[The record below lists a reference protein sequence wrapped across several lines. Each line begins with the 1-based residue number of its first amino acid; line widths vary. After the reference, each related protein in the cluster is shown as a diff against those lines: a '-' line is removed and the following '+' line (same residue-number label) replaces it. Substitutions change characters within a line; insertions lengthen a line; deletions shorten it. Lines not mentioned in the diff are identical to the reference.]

1 MASFEAINYS
11 LRPNK
16 CVERK
21 IIFETLVG
29 LSSSFDFSKY
39 QYLGMGSMWFV
50 DFILAHKSLGIEELV
65 SFELEEYSPRAM
77 FNRPYKNIRV
87 FPGLAAEG
95 IEVTDWA
102 KPSIVW
108 LDYDCGPENP
118 AVFEDSATVASKI
131 SPASILMVTVNA
143 HMGRIPDKDAEGKPL
158 ESRHKGLEQILGD
171 AAPSAEE
178 FKHINLKNYH
188 NVLATCLTR
197 HIERAHRRSGRG
209 GKFVSF
215 LNYYYKDNA
224 PMITVGGMFV
234 DEESEVKLNENR
246 CFVNSEYIGPALY
259 PIQVPPLTHRERI
272 SLDALLPSSEKLNEA
287 EVLQKL
293 GFKLEQ
299 SQLDDY
305 AKFYKLYPSYGEV
318 VL

>member
-21 IIFETLVG
+21 IIFETLQG
-29 LSSSFDFSKY
+29 LSSSFDFTKY

-50 DFILAHKSLGIEELV
+50 DFILAHKNLGIEDLV
-65 SFELEEYSPRAM
+65 SFELEEHSPRAV
-77 FNRPYKNIRV
+77 FNRPYKNITV
-87 FPGLAAEG
+87 FPGPVSDG
-95 IEVTDWA
+95 IETIDWA
-102 KPSIVW
+102 KPAVVW
-108 LDYDCGPENP
+108 LDYDCGPENS
-118 AVFEDSATVASKI
+118 AVFDDSATVASKI
-131 SPASILMVTVNA
+131 NPGSILMVTVNA
-143 HMGRIPDKDAEGKPL
+143 HMGRVPNKNAEGDSL
-158 ESRHKGLEQILGD
+158 TRHQGLETLLGD
-171 AAPSAEE
+171 AAPSVEE
-178 FKHINLKNYH
+178 FKHINLNNYH

-209 GKFVSF
+209 GKYISF

-234 DEESEVKLNENR
+234 DEASEELLKANR
-246 CFVNSEYIGPALY
+246 CYLGSKYIGPGLY

-272 SLDALLPSSEKLNEA
+272 SLDALLPNAQNLNEGDIL
-287 EVLQKL
+287 EKL
-293 GFKLEQ
+293 GFRLPQ

>member
-21 IIFETLVG
+21 IIFDTLVG
-29 LSSSFDFSKY
+29 LSSSFDFSEY

-50 DFILAHKSLGIEELV
+50 DFVMAHKQLGIEKLV
-65 SFELEEYSPRAM
+65 SFELAEHAPRAV
-77 FNRPYKNIRV
+77 FNRPYKNITV

-95 IEVTDWA
+95 IESIDWS
-102 KPSIVW
+102 KPSIAW
-108 LDYDCGPENP
+108 LDYDCGPENS
-118 AVFEDSATVASKI
+118 AVFDDSAMVASKI
-131 SPASILMVTVNA
+131 SPGSILMVTVNA
-143 HMGRIPDKDAEGKPL
+143 HLGRIPNQDSEGNVL
-158 ESRHKGLEQILGD
+158 SRHEGLKLILKD
-171 AAPSAEE
+171 AAPSSEE

-197 HIERAHRRSGRG
+197 QIERAHRRSGRG

-224 PMITVGGMFV
+224 PMITIGGMFV
-234 DEESEVKLNENR
+234 NESSEHKLRCNR
-246 CFVNSEYIGPALY
+246 CFSKSEYIGPGLY

-272 SLDALLPSSEKLNEA
+272 SLDALLPSLAKLDKA
-287 EVLQKL
+287 DVFKSL
-293 GFKLEQ
+293 GFNLDQ

-305 AKFYKLYPSYGEV
+305 SKFYKLYPSYGEV
-318 VL
+318 TL

>member
-50 DFILAHKSLGIEELV
+50 DFVLAHKSLGIEELV
-65 SFELEEYSPRAM
+65 SFELAEYSPRAV
-77 FNRPYKNIRV
+77 FNRPYKNIKV
-87 FPGLAAEG
+87 FPGPVSEG
-95 IEVTDWA
+95 IEETDWA
-102 KPSIVW
+102 KPTIIW
-108 LDYDCGPENP
+108 LDYDCGPDNP
-118 AVFEDSATVASKI
+118 AVFEDSATVAAKI
-131 SPASILMVTVNA
+131 SSGSILMVTANA
-143 HMGRIPDKDAEGKPL
+143 HLGRIPNKDTEDNPLNRHEGL
-158 ESRHKGLEQILGD
+158 ALLLGD

-178 FKHINLKNYH
+178 FKHINQKNYH

-209 GKFVSF
+209 GKFISF

-234 DEESEVKLNENR
+234 NEDSEAKLRQNR
-246 CFVNSEYIGPALY
+246 CFLNSEYIGPALY

-272 SLDALLPSSEKLNEA
+272 SLDALLPSTEKLNEE
-287 EVLQKL
+287 EVFKRL
-293 GFKLEQ
+293 GFKLDQ

-305 AKFYKLYPSYGEV
+305 SKFYKLYPSYGEV

>member
-21 IIFETLVG
+21 IIFEILVG
-29 LSSSFDFSKY
+29 LSSTFDFSRY

-50 DFILAHKSLGIEELV
+50 DFVLAHKSLGIEELV
-65 SFELEEYSPRAM
+65 SFELAEYSPRAI
-77 FNRPYKNIRV
+77 FNRPYKNIKV
-87 FPGLAAEG
+87 FPGYAADG
-95 IEVTDWA
+95 IKATDWA

-108 LDYDCGPENP
+108 LDYDCGPENS
-118 AVFEDSATVASKI
+118 AVFDDSAMVASKI
-131 SPASILMVTVNA
+131 SPGSILMVTVNA
-143 HMGRIPDKDAEGKPL
+143 HMGRVPNQDADGNRL
-158 ESRHKGLEQILGD
+158 TRHEGLELLLGD

-178 FKHINLKNYH
+178 FQHINQKNYH
-188 NVLATCLTR
+188 NVLAICLTR

-209 GKFVSF
+209 GKFISF

-234 DEESEVKLNENR
+234 DDETEGKLNVNR
-246 CFVNSEYIGPALY
+246 CFVNSEYIGPGLY

-272 SLDALLPSSEKLNEA
+272 SLDALLPSTDKLDEG
-287 EVLQKL
+287 EVLEKL
-293 GFKLEQ
+293 GFKLDQ

>member
-50 DFILAHKSLGIEELV
+50 DFVMAHKHLGIEELV
-65 SFELEEYSPRAM
+65 SFELAEHSPRAI
-77 FNRPYKNIRV
+77 FNRPYKNIKV
-87 FPGLAAEG
+87 FAGPAAEG
-95 IEVTDWA
+95 IEITDWS

-108 LDYDCGPENP
+108 LDYDCGPENS
-118 AVFEDSATVASKI
+118 AVFEDSAMVASKI
-131 SPASILMVTVNA
+131 SPGSILMVTVNA
-143 HMGRIPDKDAEGKPL
+143 HMGRIPSKDAEGNDL
-158 ESRHKGLEQILGD
+158 NRHEGLKLILGD

-178 FKHINLKNYH
+178 FKHINQKNYH
-188 NVLATCLTR
+188 NILATCLTR
-197 HIERAHRRSGRG
+197 QIERAHRRSGRG
-209 GKFVSF
+209 GKFISF

-234 DEESEVKLNENR
+234 DDESDIKLRENR
-246 CFVNSEYIGPALY
+246 CFANSEYIGPGLY

-272 SLDALLPSSEKLNEA
+272 SLDALLPSVEQLNQD
-287 EVLQKL
+287 EVFRRL
-293 GFKLEQ
+293 GFRLDQ
-299 SQLDDY
+299 GQLDDY
-305 AKFYKLYPSYGEV
+305 SKFYKLYPSYGEV
-318 VL
+318 TL

>member
-21 IIFETLVG
+21 IIFETLSG
-29 LSSSFDFSKY
+29 LSSSFDFSQY

-50 DFILAHKSLGIEELV
+50 DFILAHKNLGIEDLV
-65 SFELEEYSPRAM
+65 SFELEEHSPRAV
-77 FNRPYKNIRV
+77 FNRPYKNIKV
-87 FPGLAAEG
+87 YPGPVSDG
-95 IEVTDWA
+95 IQTINWV
-102 KPSIVW
+102 KPAVVW

-118 AVFEDSATVASKI
+118 AVFDDSATVASKI
-131 SPASILMVTVNA
+131 NPGSILMVTVNA
-143 HMGRIPDKDAEGKPL
+143 HMGRVPKQNTEGDQL
-158 ESRHKGLEQILGD
+158 TRHQGLEIILGD
-171 AAPSAEE
+171 SAPSVEE
-178 FKHINLKNYH
+178 FKHINLNNYH

-209 GKFVSF
+209 GKYISF

-234 DEESEVKLNENR
+234 DDTTEELLKNNR
-246 CFVNSEYIGPALY
+246 CYSNSKYIGPGLY

-272 SLDALLPSSEKLNEA
+272 SLDALLPNAENLNEGDIL
-287 EVLQKL
+287 EKL
-293 GFKLEQ
+293 GFKLPQ